1 MGESQGQTLLAQ
13 GGGDRSLL
21 CQDVLCDLV
30 NQISV
35 QVLQLGRGL
44 MRSTALAMSLWGVHE
59 GT

>member
-21 CQDVLCDLV
+21 CQDLLCDLV
-30 NQISV
+30 NQINV

-44 MRSTALAMSLWGVHE
+44 MRSTALAMSL
-59 GT
+59 